1 MTILDLENLLIY
13 TQILGLENITQIY
26 EKFKEQAQNGEDLLA
41 FYRRKTIEF
50 INQ

>member
-1 MTILDLENLLIY
+1 MQILDLENLLIY

-26 EKFKEQAQNGEDLLA
+26 EKFKAEAQENEDLLT

-50 INQ
+50 MQQ